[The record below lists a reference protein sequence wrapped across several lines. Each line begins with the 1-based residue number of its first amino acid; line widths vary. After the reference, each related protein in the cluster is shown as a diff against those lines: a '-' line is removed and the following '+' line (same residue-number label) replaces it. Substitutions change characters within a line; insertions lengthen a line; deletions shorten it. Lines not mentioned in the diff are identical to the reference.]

1 MNKEDCKKYESEIEP
16 DRFFKKRK
24 KTKKKKKI
32 ERRQKNKKEENLMAK
47 LVKI

>member
-24 KTKKKKKI
+24 KTKKKNRKKT
-32 ERRQKNKKEENLMAK
+32 KKQEGRK
-47 LVKI
+47 FDG

>member
-24 KTKKKKKI
+24 KTKKKI